1 MRVRLHNLDVAVLLY
16 DGYDWARTRKTIEDQ
31 VKIMRRR
38 LEKIR
43 QLLASG
49 QTHDPDVEETS
60 ALLFNSVYIGLEQ
73 NVEDMEP
80 DALIAAIDNELDDDF
95 ETASRSSWQ
104 SLRPSSSRPS
114 SKTKPRSGQSRVKH
128 LTRSRNPCIEFRLM
142 SANAEIDTYR
152 PQDSLAGRTLVTIR
166 DFEILDHIRTST
178 WKTFLTELRSD
189 SRGNIRETESNMVRV
204 ELRNV
209 KPVPGHSSV
218 ESRIRVGQ
226 FFYRLLKFLK
236 FLLRQSSCPSGCTW
250 TRMLLT
256 F

>member
-1 MRVRLHNLDVAVLLY
+1 MMLLY
-16 DGYDWARTRKTIEDQ
+16 DGYDWARTRKTIETQ

-60 ALLFNSVYIGLEQ
+60 TLLFNSVYIGLEQ

-104 SLRPSSSRPS
+104 SLRPTSSQPS
-114 SKTKPRSGQSRVKH
+114 GRTKSLSGQTRIKH
-128 LTRSRNPCIEFRLM
+128 LTRSRGPCIEFRLM
-142 SANAEIDTYR
+142 SANAEIDMYQ
-152 PQDSLAGRTLVTIR
+152 PQESLAGRTLVTIR

-189 SRGNIRETESNMVRV
+189 SRGNVRETESNMIRV

-209 KPVPGHSSV
+209 KPVPGHPSV
-218 ESRIRVGQ
+218 ESRLRVSKI
-226 FFYRLLKFLK
+226 FIEF
-236 FLLRQSSCPSGCTW
+236 CTLS
-250 TRMLLT
+250 RPL
-256 F
+256 